1 MFVVGDTVVYPQH
14 GAGRIV
20 DMVDQDFQG
29 EPRSYF
35 LIEILHNQMTV
46 MVPVDG
52 LDKAGIRAVISQQEV
67 EELVGVLRD
76 DPTKMPVNWSR
87 RVRHNRDKIKTG
99 DIFEIADV
107 LRNLALRDSE
117 RGLSTGE
124 KQMFGKVRRIMASE
138 LMCAMSMT
146 EDEALQFLD
155 TILSE
160 ACAQQEFVGEE

>member
-29 EPRSYF
+29 ELRSYF

-52 LDKAGIRAVISQQEV
+52 LDKAGIRAVISQPEV

-124 KQMFGKVRRIMASE
+124 KQMFSKVRRIMASE
-138 LMCAMSMT
+138 LMCAMEMS
-146 EDEALQFLD
+146 EYDALQFLD

>member
-29 EPRSYF
+29 ELRSYF

-52 LDKAGIRAVISQQEV
+52 LDKAGIRAVISEQAV

-107 LRNLALRDSE
+107 LRNLAMRDCE

-138 LMCAMSMT
+138 LMVAKAMS
-146 EDEALQFLD
+146 EEEALGFLD

>member
-29 EPRSYF
+29 ELRSYF

-52 LDKAGIRAVISQQEV
+52 LDKAGIRAVITEQEV
-67 EELVGVLRD
+67 EELVAVLRD
-76 DPTKMPVNWSR
+76 DATHMPVNWSR

-107 LRNLALRDSE
+107 LRNLALRDCE

-138 LMCAMSMT
+138 LMVAKVMS

-155 TILSE
+155 TILGE
-160 ACAQQEFVGEE
+160 ACAQQDTVGGE

>member
-29 EPRSYF
+29 ELRSYF

-52 LDKAGIRAVISQQEV
+52 LDKAGIRAVISEQAV

-107 LRNLALRDSE
+107 LRNLAMRDCE

-138 LMCAMSMT
+138 LMVAKAMS
-146 EDEALQFLD
+146 EEEALEFLD